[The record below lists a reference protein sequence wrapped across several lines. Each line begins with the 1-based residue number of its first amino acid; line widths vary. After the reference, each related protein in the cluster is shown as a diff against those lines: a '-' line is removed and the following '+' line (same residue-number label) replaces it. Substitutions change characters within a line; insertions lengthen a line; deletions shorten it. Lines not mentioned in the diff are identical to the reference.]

1 MSLGIDRMIFLNQFQ
16 TVCTELFPHL
26 FQIIFEQ
33 FFENLKIMKGCF
45 IDASLY
51 LSYHFTGCAV
61 SILTVGKQERQ
72 EGMPEVPLK
81 SIVCSQLDQL
91 I

>member
-1 MSLGIDRMIFLNQFQ
+1 MSFGTDRMIVRDQFQ
-16 TVCTELFPHL
+16 AVCTDFFTHL

-51 LSYHFTGCAV
+51 LSYHFAGCTV
-61 SILTVGKQERQ
+61 SILTVGKQEGQ
-72 EGMPEVPLK
+72 EGMPEVSFK
-81 SIVCSQLDQL
+81 SIVCSQFDQL